1 LTRLEELDTTNIREG
16 GGLLPTSAFSLIE
29 IKGPD
34 ARRFMQAQTT
44 NNVDLLEDGQMQL
57 SALLDRKGKLV
68 ANFHLYRIDQELFK
82 IICDSILQKPI
93 LEHLEKF
100 CFADKVEF
108 VCVENQKLGLL
119 FGLHSRLLLS
129 SKQTQDQS
137 FFEADCGKIAFA
149 GNDTEYFKFSLTGE
163 EGFLLRMNLPVNDEE
178 SNDEAFQNQ
187 IKDKERLIDAAR
199 IEAGIGK
206 FGLDFDFDNL
216 IFETGLDA
224 SSVSYTKGCFQGQE
238 VLARVKAQGAPTRA
252 LCGLKIKFDSGL
264 SGVEEINDKSILKNG
279 DTKEVVGTITS
290 IANSK
295 MAGGIIALASMK
307 RDYRAPGKSFA
318 AAIDGKNA
326 TVTIADLPFVEITSP
341 KEFAARMLEQGMKIF
356 TQEPLTLEAKDSKAV
371 FFLRI
376 SLLYNPLSL
385 DAYEALG
392 VVLNKKGELDEA
404 IGIMEEMARLN
415 PDSVMA
421 HANLSA
427 FYVEKGWIE
436 KAEEEKAISM
446 SLRMKEIMQ
455 ESKQKED
462 AEKKK
467 KEDEGET
474 KKRLDMFKQV
484 LGIDADD
491 LLANYGTGSCLVELG
506 RFDESLAF
514 LNKAIEVKPDY
525 TNAYLYLGKAHLGLS
540 DLKQASDSLV
550 KGIEVAAKRGDGEP
564 LKAMQ
569 IMLNALGAKASS

>member
-1 LTRLEELDTTNIREG
+1 MSRLEVIDTKNIREG

-29 IKGPD
+29 VKGPD
-34 ARRFMQAQTT
+34 AMRFLQAQTT
-44 NNVDLLEDGQMQL
+44 NDVNLLQDGQMQK
-57 SALLDRKGKLV
+57 SAVLDRKAKLV
-68 ANFHLYRIDQELFK
+68 GNFNLYRIDQEHFK
-82 IICDSILQKPI
+82 IVSDSVLQKPI

-108 VCVENQKLGLL
+108 VCVEKQKLGYLY
-119 FGLHSRLLLS
+119 GLHSRLLLS
-129 SKQTQDQS
+129 SKQTQEPS
-137 FFEADCGKIAFA
+137 LFESDYGKIAFA

-163 EGFLLRMNLPVNDEE
+163 EGFLLQMNLPDSSDEQE
-178 SNDEAFQNQ
+178 ENEAYH
-187 IKDKERLIDAAR
+187 KEIAEREETINVAR

-206 FGLDFDFDNL
+206 FGVDFDNDNL
-216 IFETGLDA
+216 IFETGLDQ
-224 SSVSYTKGCFQGQE
+224 SSISYTKGCFQGQE

-252 LCGLKIKFDSGL
+252 LAGLR
-264 SGVEEINDKSILKNG
+264 INGNIGELENKSILKDG
-279 DTKEVVGTITS
+279 EVVGNITS

-295 MAGGIIALASMK
+295 MAGGTIALASMK
-307 RDYRAPGKSFA
+307 RDYRAPGKTFTASL
-318 AAIDGKNA
+318 DGND
-326 TVTIADLPFVEITSP
+326 VTIAIANLPFVQIASP
-341 KEFAARMLEQGMKIF
+341 KEFASQMLEQGMSLF
-356 TQEPLTLEAKDSKAV
+356 TAEPLTLEAKDSKSV

-376 SLLYNPLSL
+376 ALLYNPLSL

-392 VVLNKKGELDEA
+392 VVLSKKGELDEA

-446 SLRMKEIMQ
+446 SLRMKEIMA
-455 ESKQKED
+455 ESKQKEE

-467 KEDEGET
+467 QHDQGET
-474 KKRLDMFKQV
+474 QKRLEMFKQV
-484 LGIDADD
+484 LAIDGDD

-506 RFDESLAF
+506 RFEDSLAY
-514 LNKAIEVKPDY
+514 LNKAIEVKADY
-525 TNAYLYLGKAHLGLS
+525 TNAYLYLGKAHLGLNDS
-540 DLKQASDSLV
+540 KQASRALV

-564 LKAMQ
+564 LKVMQ
-569 IMLNALGAKASS
+569 IMLNQLEAATI

>member
-1 LTRLEELDTTNIREG
+1 MSRLEEIDTKNIREG

-29 IKGPD
+29 VKGPE
-34 ARRFMQAQTT
+34 AMRFLQAQTT
-44 NNVDLLEDGQMQL
+44 NDVSLLEDGQMQK
-57 SALLDRKGKLV
+57 SAVLDRKAKLV
-68 ANFHLYRIDQELFK
+68 GNFNLYRIDQEHFK
-82 IICDSILQKPI
+82 IVCDSALQKPI

-108 VCVENQKLGLL
+108 VSIEKQKLGYLY
-119 FGLHSRLLLS
+119 GLHSRLLLS
-129 SKQTQDQS
+129 SKQSQEPS
-137 FFEADCGKIAFA
+137 LFEADCGRIAFA
-149 GNDTEYFKFSLTGE
+149 GNDAEYFKFTLTGE
-163 EGFLLRMNLPVNDEE
+163 EGFLLHMNLLDSEDEPE
-178 SNDEAFQNQ
+178 ENEAYH
-187 IKDKERLIDAAR
+187 KEIAEREEAINVAR

-206 FGLDFDFDNL
+206 FGVDFDNDNL
-216 IFETGLDA
+216 IFETGLDQ

-252 LCGLKIKFDSGL
+252 LAGLRIDGKIGELK
-264 SGVEEINDKSILKNG
+264 DKSIIKDG
-279 DTKEVVGTITS
+279 QVVGNITS

-295 MAGGIIALASMK
+295 QASGIIALASMK
-307 RDYRAPGKSFA
+307 RDYRAPGKTFA
-318 AAIDGKNA
+318 AKLDGND
-326 TVTIADLPFVEITSP
+326 VSITISDLPFVPIASP
-341 KEFAARMLEQGMKIF
+341 KEFASRMLEQGMSLF
-356 TQEPLTLEAKDSKAV
+356 TAEPLTLEAKDSKSI

-376 SLLYNPLSL
+376 ALLYNPLSL

-446 SLRMKEIMQ
+446 SLRMKEIMI
-455 ESKQKED
+455 ESKQKEE

-467 KEDEGET
+467 QMDQGET
-474 KKRLDMFKQV
+474 KKRLEMFKQV
-484 LGIDADD
+484 LAIDSDD
-491 LLANYGTGSCLVELG
+491 LLANFGTGSCLVDLG
-506 RFDESLAF
+506 HFEDSLAY
-514 LNKAIEVKPDY
+514 LNKAIEVKVDY
-525 TNAYLYLGKAHLGLS
+525 TNAYLYLGKAHLGLN
-540 DLKQASDSLV
+540 DIKQASSALV

-569 IMLNALGAKASS
+569 IMLNQLEATAI

>member
-1 LTRLEELDTTNIREG
+1 LSRLEEIDTKIIREG

-29 IKGPD
+29 VKGPE
-34 ARRFMQAQTT
+34 AMRFLQAQTT
-44 NNVDLLEDGQMQL
+44 NDVSLLEDGQMQK
-57 SALLDRKGKLV
+57 SAVLDRKAKLV
-68 ANFHLYRIDQELFK
+68 GNFNLYRIDQDHFK
-82 IICDSILQKPI
+82 IVCDSVLQKPI

-108 VCVENQKLGLL
+108 ASIEKQKLGYLY
-119 FGLHSRLLLS
+119 GLHSRLLLS
-129 SKQTQDQS
+129 SKQSQEPS
-137 FFEADCGKIAFA
+137 LFESDWGRIAFA
-149 GNDTEYFKFSLTGE
+149 GNDAEYFKFSLTGE
-163 EGFLLRMNLPVNDEE
+163 EGFLLHMDLPDSEE
-178 SNDEAFQNQ
+178 SEEDESH
-187 IKDKERLIDAAR
+187 IKQLEEREKNIDVAR

-206 FGLDFDFDNL
+206 FGVDFDNDNL
-216 IFETGLDA
+216 IFETGLDQ

-252 LCGLKIKFDSGL
+252 LAGLKINGKIGEL
-264 SGVEEINDKSILKNG
+264 KDKSIIKDG
-279 DTKEVVGTITS
+279 QVVGNITS

-295 MAGGIIALASMK
+295 QASGIIALASMK
-307 RDYRAPGKSFA
+307 RDYRAPGKTFA
-318 AAIDGKNA
+318 ASLDGNDV
-326 TVTIADLPFVEITSP
+326 TITIADLPFVQIASP
-341 KEFAARMLEQGMKIF
+341 KEFASRMLEQGMSLF
-356 TQEPLTLEAKDSKAV
+356 TAEPLTLEAKDSKSI

-376 SLLYNPLSL
+376 ALLYNPLSL

-392 VVLNKKGELDEA
+392 VVLSKKGELDEA

-446 SLRMKEIMQ
+446 SLRMKEIMV
-455 ESKQKED
+455 ESKQKEE

-467 KEDEGET
+467 QMDQGET
-474 KKRLDMFKQV
+474 QKRLEMFKQV
-484 LGIDADD
+484 LAIDAED

-506 RFDESLAF
+506 QFEDSLAY
-514 LNKAIEVKPDY
+514 LNKAIEVKADY
-525 TNAYLYLGKAHLGLS
+525 TNAYLYLGKAHLGLRDS
-540 DLKQASDSLV
+540 KQASSALV

-569 IMLNALGAKASS
+569 IMLNQLEATAI

>member
-1 LTRLEELDTTNIREG
+1 MSRLEQIDTTNIREG
-16 GGLLPTSAFSLIE
+16 GGLLPTTAFSLIE
-29 IKGPD
+29 VNGPD
-34 ARRFMQAQTT
+34 AKRFLQAQTT

-57 SALLDRKGKLV
+57 SALLDRKAKLV
-68 ANFHLYRIDQELFK
+68 ANFHLYKIDQDHFT
-82 IICDSILQKPI
+82 IVSDSYLQKPI
-93 LEHLEKF
+93 LEHLDKF

-108 VCVENQKLGLL
+108 VCIENRKLGYLY
-119 FGLHSRLLLS
+119 GLHSRLLLS
-129 SKQTQDQS
+129 SKQTQEHS
-137 FFEADCGKIAFA
+137 FFEADCGNIAFA
-149 GNDTEYFKFSLTGE
+149 GNDTQYFKFSRTGE
-163 EGFLLRMNLPVNDEE
+163 EGFLLRMNLSD
-178 SNDEAFQNQ
+178 SDEAESKDEDFQKQ
-187 IKDKERLIDAAR
+187 MKEKEHLIDVAR

-206 FGLDFDFDNL
+206 FGVDFDCDNL

-252 LCGLKIKFDSGL
+252 LCGLKIKCDDEL
-264 SGVEEINDKSILKNG
+264 GVLGELKNKSIDKDG
-279 DTKEVVGTITS
+279 EVIGTITS

-295 MAGGIIALASMK
+295 LAQGIIALASMK
-307 RDYRAPGKSFA
+307 RDYRAPGKTVA
-318 AAIDGKNA
+318 CKIDGQDA
-326 TVTIADLPFVEITSP
+326 TITVSDLPFVQITSP
-341 KEFAARMLEQGMKIF
+341 KEFASRMLEQGMNLFAK
-356 TQEPLTLEAKDSKAV
+356 EPLAVEAKDSKAV

-376 SLLYNPLSL
+376 ALLYNPMSL

-455 ESKQKED
+455 ESKQKEE

-467 KEDEGET
+467 QEDESDT
-474 KKRLDMFKQV
+474 LKRLEMFKQV
-484 LGIDADD
+484 LGIDPDD
-491 LLANYGTGSCLVELG
+491 LLANYGTGSCLVDLG
-506 RFDESLAF
+506 RFEESLSF

-525 TNAYLYLGKAHLGLS
+525 TNAYLYLGRAHLGL
-540 DLKQASDSLV
+540 DDRGGATACLV

-569 IMLNALGAKASS
+569 ILLNGLESKMRS

>member
-1 LTRLEELDTTNIREG
+1 MTRLEQIDTTNIREG
-16 GGLLPTSAFSLIE
+16 GGLLPTTAFSLIE
-29 IKGPD
+29 VKGPD
-34 ARRFMQAQTT
+34 AKRFLQAQTT

-57 SALLDRKGKLV
+57 SALLDRKAKLV
-68 ANFHLYRIDQELFK
+68 ANFHLYRIDQEHFT
-82 IICDSILQKPI
+82 IVSDSYLQKPI
-93 LEHLEKF
+93 LEHLDKF

-108 VCVENQKLGLL
+108 VCVENQKLGYLY
-119 FGLHSRLLLS
+119 GLHSRLLLS
-129 SKQTQDQS
+129 SKQTKEHS
-137 FFEADCGKIAFA
+137 FFEADCGRIAFA
-149 GNDTEYFKFSLTGE
+149 GNDTDYFKFSRTGE
-163 EGFLLRMNLPVNDEE
+163 EGFLLRMNLSDSDDAESKDEE
-178 SNDEAFQNQ
+178 FQKE
-187 IKDKERLIDAAR
+187 IKEKEHLIDVAR

-206 FGLDFDFDNL
+206 FGCDFDSDNL

-252 LCGLKIKFDSGL
+252 LCGLKIRCDGELGELK
-264 SGVEEINDKSILKNG
+264 NKSINKDG
-279 DTKEVVGTITS
+279 EVIGTITS

-295 MAGGIIALASMK
+295 LAQGIIALASMK
-307 RDYRAPGKSFA
+307 RDYRAPGKTVTCK
-318 AAIDGKNA
+318 IDGHDANI
-326 TVTIADLPFVEITSP
+326 TVSDLPFVQITSP
-341 KEFAARMLEQGMKIF
+341 KEFASRMLEQGMNIF
-356 TQEPLTLEAKDSKAV
+356 TKEPLAVEAKDSKAV

-376 SLLYNPLSL
+376 ALLYNPMSL

-455 ESKQKED
+455 ESKQKEE

-467 KEDEGET
+467 QEDESDT
-474 KKRLDMFKQV
+474 LKRLEMFKQV
-484 LGIDADD
+484 LVIDGDD
-491 LLANYGTGSCLVELG
+491 LLANYGTGSCLVDLG
-506 RFDESLAF
+506 RFEESLCF
-514 LNKAIEVKPDY
+514 LNKALDVKPDY
-525 TNAYLYLGKAHLGLS
+525 TNAYLYLGKAHLGLNNRS
-540 DLKQASDSLV
+540 EASACLV

-569 IMLNALGAKASS
+569 ILLNGLELNARS

>member
-1 LTRLEELDTTNIREG
+1 MSRLEVIDTKNIREG

-29 IKGPD
+29 VKGPD
-34 ARRFMQAQTT
+34 AMRFLQAQTT
-44 NNVDLLEDGQMQL
+44 NDVNLLQDGQMQK
-57 SALLDRKGKLV
+57 SAVLDRKAKLV
-68 ANFHLYRIDQELFK
+68 GNFNLYRIEQELFK
-82 IICDSILQKPI
+82 IVCDSALQMPI

-108 VCVENQKLGLL
+108 VCVEKQKLGYLY
-119 FGLHSRLLLS
+119 GLHSRLLLS
-129 SKQTQDQS
+129 SKQSQEPS
-137 FFEADCGKIAFA
+137 LFESDCGRIAFA
-149 GNDTEYFKFSLTGE
+149 GNDAEYFKFTLTGE
-163 EGFLLRMNLPVNDEE
+163 EGFLLHMNLPDSQESQEDE
-178 SNDEAFQNQ
+178 SH
-187 IKDKERLIDAAR
+187 IKQLEEREKSIDVAR

-206 FGLDFDFDNL
+206 FGVDFDSDNL
-216 IFETGLDA
+216 IFETGLDQ

-252 LCGLKIKFDSGL
+252 LAGLR
-264 SGVEEINDKSILKNG
+264 INGNIGELENKSILKDG
-279 DTKEVVGTITS
+279 EVVGNITS
-290 IANSK
+290 IAHSK

-307 RDYRAPGKSFA
+307 RDYRAPGKTFTASL
-318 AAIDGKNA
+318 DGND
-326 TVTIADLPFVEITSP
+326 VTITIANLPFVQIASP
-341 KEFAARMLEQGMKIF
+341 KEFASQMLEQGMSLF
-356 TQEPLTLEAKDSKAV
+356 TAEPLTLEAKDSKSV

-376 SLLYNPLSL
+376 ALLYNPLSL

-392 VVLNKKGELDEA
+392 VVLSKKGELDEA

-446 SLRMKEIMQ
+446 SLRMKEIMA
-455 ESKQKED
+455 ESKQKEE

-467 KEDEGET
+467 QHDQGET
-474 KKRLDMFKQV
+474 QKRLEMFKQV
-484 LGIDADD
+484 LAIDGDD

-506 RFDESLAF
+506 RFEDSLAY
-514 LNKAIEVKPDY
+514 LNKAIEVKADY
-525 TNAYLYLGKAHLGLS
+525 TNAYLFLGKAHLGLNDS
-540 DLKQASDSLV
+540 KEASRALV

-569 IMLNALGAKASS
+569 IMLNQLEAATI